1 MTFRLGGKA
10 EPFGRVELGYT
21 GVGAIEIVK
30 AANRYQGRSYVCCIV
45 DEIGS
50 HNDLSFADTI
60 RATLRAPEKVPTR
73 MMLLGNPGGPCH
85 AALQSRYGI
94 PSGYPEPG
102 KPVRFYSED
111 LQKHVVF
118 MTATAA
124 SNVYIDL
131 DAYIR
136 SLRVACGDDP
146 ALLDAWLRGRLDV
159 EIGGSFFGSSFSVQ
173 RSLRDISPGEIGLKE
188 HKAFVVFDYGTAAPS
203 VFYLCIPDPPGAPK
217 GSLWLIDECYIC
229 SNTTGGQRDWSRG
242 AYLSTAEQA
251 GAVREWLE
259 RWGISP
265 ADIPVV
271 ADDAIFNNDGRPKGS
286 VAGDFKAA
294 GVPVRRAGKM
304 NMREANG
311 LAMVRNMMQAAGR
324 DSDTPWLQ
332 WSRACVGLMAPVP
345 TLPRHPTDPE
355 IIANGC
361 ANHAIDAVRYGVQYA
376 KQRSYVGATS
386 FRVY

>member
-1 MTFRLGGKA
+1 MKSDEFKAPNRLQTILLDVPFADDICAITARGTGKSWCIPLLTTRDAQHFKSKYSCLIVRQTYQGLTELQGLLWRYYSKAFPGTTWSGADMTFRLGGKA

-73 MMLLGNPGGPCH
+73 MVLLGNPGGPCH

-94 PSGYPEPG
+94 PAGYPEPG

-259 RWGISP
+259 RWGISC
-265 ADIPVV
+265 
-271 ADDAIFNNDGRPKGS
+271 
-286 VAGDFKAA
+286 
-294 GVPVRRAGKM
+294 
-304 NMREANG
+304 
-311 LAMVRNMMQAAGR
+311 Q
-324 DSDTPWLQ
+324 
-332 WSRACVGLMAPVP
+332 
-345 TLPRHPTDPE
+345 
-355 IIANGC
+355 
-361 ANHAIDAVRYGVQYA
+361 
-376 KQRSYVGATS
+376 
-386 FRVY
+386 